1 MRLEPLIAKK
11 FEMKG
16 SEKSRQSL
24 LDARMD
30 AQKFGTF
37 IAQCRK
43 ETGMTQSE
51 LAAKIMVTDK
61 AVSRWERGKGFPD
74 INLLLPLAEALEVS
88 VLELMHSERQKE
100 KAQLFQDDTAI
111 VHLMQNAVEMNKRN
125 KHQDRLITCI
135 ACITMLFV
143 TFFIKFYGYGSIGGG
158 IVAGAFIAFIPI
170 GFYLLISNRKD
181 ITGRKIYTIFTVLGI
196 CLTLALLSFL
206 HVNSLILIW
215 GTFFL
220 FFLIIIVLIA

>member
-1 MRLEPLIAKK
+1 
-11 FEMKG
+11 
-16 SEKSRQSL
+16 
-24 LDARMD
+24 MD

-43 ETGMTQSE
+43 EKGMTQSE

-111 VHLMQNAVEMNKRN
+111 VHLMENAVEMNKQN
-125 KHQDRLITCI
+125 KRQDRIITCI

-196 CLTLALLSFL
+196 CLTLALLTFL

>member
-1 MRLEPLIAKK
+1 
-11 FEMKG
+11 
-16 SEKSRQSL
+16 
-24 LDARMD
+24 MD
-30 AQKFGTF
+30 AQKFGAF

-43 ETGMTQSE
+43 EKSMTQSE

-88 VLELMHSERQKE
+88 VLELMHSERQKD
-100 KAQLFQDDTAI
+100 KVQLFQDDTII
-111 VHLMQNAVEMNKRN
+111 VHLMENAVEMNKQN
-125 KHQDRLITCI
+125 KQQDRII
-135 ACITMLFV
+135 ACISCITMFFV

-196 CLTLALLSFL
+196 CLTLALLTFL
-206 HVNSLILIW
+206 YVNSLILIW

>member
-1 MRLEPLIAKK
+1 
-11 FEMKG
+11 
-16 SEKSRQSL
+16 
-24 LDARMD
+24 MD
-30 AQKFGTF
+30 TQKFGTF

-43 ETGMTQSE
+43 EKGMTQSE

-61 AVSRWERGKGFPD
+61 AISRWERGKGFPD

-88 VLELMHSERQKE
+88 VFELMHSERQKE
-100 KAQLFQDDTAI
+100 KAQLLQDDTVI
-111 VHLMQNAVEMNKRN
+111 VHLMENAVEMNKQN
-125 KHQDRLITCI
+125 KHQDRIITCI

-143 TFFIKFYGYGSIGGG
+143 TAFIKFYGYGSIGGG

-181 ITGRKIYTIFTVLGI
+181 ITGRKIHAIFTVLGI
-196 CLTLALLSFL
+196 FLTLALLTFL
-206 HVNSLILIW
+206 HVNPMILIW

>member
-1 MRLEPLIAKK
+1 
-11 FEMKG
+11 
-16 SEKSRQSL
+16 
-24 LDARMD
+24 MD
-30 AQKFGTF
+30 AQKFGAF

-43 ETGMTQSE
+43 EKSMTQSE

-88 VLELMHSERQKE
+88 VLELMHSERQKD
-100 KAQLFQDDTAI
+100 KVQLFQDDTII
-111 VHLMQNAVEMNKRN
+111 VHLMENAVEMNKQN
-125 KHQDRLITCI
+125 KQQDRII
-135 ACITMLFV
+135 ACISCITMFFV

-196 CLTLALLSFL
+196 CLTLALLTFL
-206 HVNSLILIW
+206 HVNSMMLIW

-220 FFLIIIVLIA
+220 FFLIIIVLIE

>member
-1 MRLEPLIAKK
+1 
-11 FEMKG
+11 
-16 SEKSRQSL
+16 
-24 LDARMD
+24 MD
-30 AQKFGTF
+30 TQKFGTF

-43 ETGMTQSE
+43 EKGMTQSE

-61 AVSRWERGKGFPD
+61 AISRWERGKGFPD

-88 VLELMHSERQKE
+88 VFELMHSERQKE
-100 KAQLFQDDTAI
+100 KAQLLQDDTVI
-111 VHLMQNAVEMNKRN
+111 VHLMENAVEMNKRN
-125 KHQDRLITCI
+125 KHQDRIVTCI

-143 TFFIKFYGYGSIGGG
+143 TAFIKFYGYGSIGGG

-181 ITGRKIYTIFTVLGI
+181 IIGRKIYAIFTVLGI
-196 CLTLALLSFL
+196 CLTLALLTFL
-206 HVNSLILIW
+206 HVNPLMLIW

-220 FFLIIIVLIA
+220 LFLIIIVLIA